1 MEGYRTILVAI
12 IGSIAQYL
20 GIQFDIDAVVQSVIT
35 LTTLCSIIY
44 FKIHANKR
52 EDALK
57 TAKAIAEVDHDS
69 Y

>member
-1 MEGYRTILVAI
+1 MDGYRTILVAV
-12 IGSIAQYL
+12 IGAIAQFL

-35 LTTLCSIIY
+35 LATLGSVIY
-44 FKIHANKR
+44 FKIQANKR

-57 TAKAIAEVDHDS
+57 TAKAIAEIDHDS